1 MSFDKNINSI
11 VFLCLLFIFIKMIC
25 KKNKDSFDYFLII
38 FSTSWIL
45 LYIIQSIY
53 AYKKR
58 QGIFNWFQ
66 KDALMKDSPLHARSG
81 WGYLSTTD
89 FNDITDDWLSKMNPP
104 IKDGDSCFEMGCG
117 VGAVLDYINSQHNN
131 SLTIGGSDFSP
142 NAIEGI
148 KDVFNKTPD
157 NFFILNMVDKHPVKD
172 NSQDHV
178 ISAGA
183 LGMYLYRNEMV
194 TAIKE
199 AVRMTKP
206 GGSLCFTHF
215 LEKNGDNNGSIID
228 RVDKSFWIDMQDELG
243 IKNIQFGTLKHQ
255 GDRYYFTCT
264 KK

>member
-1 MSFDKNINSI
+1 
-11 VFLCLLFIFIKMIC
+11 
-25 KKNKDSFDYFLII
+25 
-38 FSTSWIL
+38 
-45 LYIIQSIY
+45 
-53 AYKKR
+53 
-58 QGIFNWFQ
+58 
-66 KDALMKDSPLHARSG
+66 
-81 WGYLSTTD
+81 
-89 FNDITDDWLSKMNPP
+89 
-104 IKDGDSCFEMGCG
+104 
-117 VGAVLDYINSQHNN
+117 
-131 SLTIGGSDFSP
+131 
-142 NAIEGI
+142 
-148 KDVFNKTPD
+148 
-157 NFFILNMVDKHPVKD
+157 MVDKHPLEN

-183 LGMYLYRNEMV
+183 LGMYLYKNEMI